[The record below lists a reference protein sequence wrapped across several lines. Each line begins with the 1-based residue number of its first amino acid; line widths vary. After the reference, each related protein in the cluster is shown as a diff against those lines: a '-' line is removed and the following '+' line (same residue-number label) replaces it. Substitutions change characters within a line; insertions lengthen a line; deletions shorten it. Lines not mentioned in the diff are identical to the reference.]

1 MDRKELESMGFQGK
15 FELAGSYDVEEI
27 EIAIKKVTDICN
39 NLENDVMFQNIGIGH
54 YTTTDKVKYDAW
66 KDGKQY
72 IISVVIDI
80 HNHKYVIST
89 GKNHILSK
97 AVATAY
103 MNAICYDGEFSL
115 GKLDKIKNS
124 MEELNWENTL
134 GWEQAELEM
143 L

>member
-1 MDRKELESMGFQGK
+1 MGFKGK

-27 EIAIKKVTDICN
+27 EIAIKKVIEICK
-39 NLENDVMFQNIGIGH
+39 NLESDAMFKDIGISS
-54 YTTTDKVKYDAW
+54 YTTADKVKYDAW
-66 KDGKQY
+66 KDEKQY

-80 HNHKYVIST
+80 HNHKYIIST
-89 GKNHILSK
+89 GKSTILSQ

-115 GKLDKIKNS
+115 GKLDKIKDS
-124 MEELNWENTL
+124 MEKLNWENTL